1 MIHINQILK
10 KEIGKSPNR
19 INQLYGGDINLVYH
33 CIFDDKDLVI
43 KVNDSKKFP
52 QMFEKEKLGLDLLSR
67 SCFKVPEVF
76 SIGTFKEYD
85 YIIIEYIK
93 QGNNLRWDLFGENLA
108 KLHQIT
114 NDKFGL
120 DHNNYIGSLVQNNSF
135 ENEWSS
141 FYSNNRILNL
151 TKIARNKKLIDK
163 KDCTLIDQLC
173 NDIKNIIP
181 KAKPSLIHG
190 DLWSG
195 NLLCNENNEP
205 VLIDPAVYYGH
216 PEMDWAMLS
225 LFSNYPE
232 SALKK
237 YKEVYTLENGF
248 KERKEIHQ
256 LYPLLVHIILF
267 GRQYYYSLKKTLL
280 RFS

>member
-1 MIHINQILK
+1 LIHINQILK
-10 KEIGKSPNR
+10 KEIGISPNA

-33 CIFDDKDLVI
+33 CIFDDKHLVI

-67 SCFKVPEVF
+67 SYFKVPEVI

-93 QGNNLRWDLFGENLA
+93 QGNKLTWDLFGENLA
-108 KLHQIT
+108 KLHRIS

-141 FYSNNRILNL
+141 FYCNNRILNL

-163 KDCTLIDQLC
+163 KDCALIDQLC
-173 NDIKNIIP
+173 IDIKNIIP
-181 KAKPSLIHG
+181 EAKPSLIHG

-195 NLLCNENNEP
+195 NLLCNENNQP

-216 PEMDWAMLS
+216 PEMDWSMLA
-225 LFSNYPE
+225 LFGDYPE
-232 SALKK
+232 SAFKK
-237 YKEVYTLENGF
+237 YKEVYPLENGF
-248 KERKEIHQ
+248 NERKKIHQ
-256 LYPLLVHIILF
+256 LYPLLVHLILF
-267 GRQYYYSLKKTLL
+267 GRQYYNSVKRIILK
-280 RFS
+280 FS

>member
-1 MIHINQILK
+1 MIYLNKILK
-10 KEIGKSPNR
+10 KEIGISPNR

-43 KVNDSKKFP
+43 KVNDSNKFP

-67 SCFKVPEVF
+67 SYFKIPEVI
-76 SIGTFKEYD
+76 SVGTFKEYN

-93 QGNNLRWDLFGENLA
+93 QGNNLNWDLFGENLA
-108 KLHQIT
+108 KLHRIT

-135 ENEWSS
+135 DNEWSS

-151 TKIARNKKLIDK
+151 TKIVRNKKLIDK
-163 KDCTLIDQLC
+163 KDCNLIDQLC
-173 NDIKNIIP
+173 RNLKNIIP

-195 NLLCNENNEP
+195 NLLCNENKEP
-205 VLIDPAVYYGH
+205 VLIDPAAYYGH
-216 PEMDWAMLS
+216 PEMDLAMLS
-225 LFSNYPE
+225 LFGNYPE

-237 YKEVYTLENGF
+237 YKEVYPLENGF
-248 KERKEIHQ
+248 NERKEVHQ
-256 LYPLLVHIILF
+256 LYPLLVHLILF
-267 GRQYYYSLKKTLL
+267 GRQYYNSIKKILLK
-280 RFS
+280 FS